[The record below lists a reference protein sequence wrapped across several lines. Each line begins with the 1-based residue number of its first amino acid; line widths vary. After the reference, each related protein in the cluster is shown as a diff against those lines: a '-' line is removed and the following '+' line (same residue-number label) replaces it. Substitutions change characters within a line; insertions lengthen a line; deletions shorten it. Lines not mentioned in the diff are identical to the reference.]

1 MKFQNLQ
8 EFTITAPRIN
18 KPTQTPPNNSLYN
31 GDTRMGPG
39 GQSMYPRQLVE
50 AFKPE
55 FDAEL
60 KQNPDSTAAFNNML
74 SNRQL
79 NLPRTRL
86 TPQANPINLDFM
98 RKQIINRSPNY
109 KPLSFN
115 NGGILNY
122 LQYFK

>member
-8 EFTITAPRIN
+8 EATVTAPR
-18 KPTQTPPNNSLYN
+18 L
-31 GDTRMGPG
+31 TRLHNAPRQISG
-39 GQSMYPRQLVE
+39 GSAYPRQIVE

-79 NLPRTRL
+79 NLPRTNQA
-86 TPQANPINLDFM
+86 PQANPINLDFM
-98 RKQIINRSPNY
+98 RKQIINRSSNY